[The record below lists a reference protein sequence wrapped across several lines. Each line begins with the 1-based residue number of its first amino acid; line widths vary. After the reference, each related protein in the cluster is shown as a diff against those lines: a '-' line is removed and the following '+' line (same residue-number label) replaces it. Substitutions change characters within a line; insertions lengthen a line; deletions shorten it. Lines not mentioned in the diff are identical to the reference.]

1 MNIKKTKQAGK
12 LTISVTG
19 SLDTTTA
26 PALEAALNGALDG
39 VTELVFDLK
48 ELEYISSAGLRIL
61 LSSMKTMNQR
71 GSMKVINVNRDIMEI
86 FEMTGFSEVLT
97 IK

>member
-12 LTISVTG
+12 LIISVAG
-19 SLDTTTA
+19 SLDTSTA
-26 PALEAALNGALDG
+26 PALEAALNGAFDS
-39 VTELVFDLK
+39 VTELIFDLK

-71 GSMKVINVNRDIMEI
+71 GSMKIINVSRNIMEV
-86 FEMTGFSEVLT
+86 FDMTGFSEILT
-97 IK
+97 II

>member
-61 LSSMKTMNQR
+61 LSSMKAMNQK